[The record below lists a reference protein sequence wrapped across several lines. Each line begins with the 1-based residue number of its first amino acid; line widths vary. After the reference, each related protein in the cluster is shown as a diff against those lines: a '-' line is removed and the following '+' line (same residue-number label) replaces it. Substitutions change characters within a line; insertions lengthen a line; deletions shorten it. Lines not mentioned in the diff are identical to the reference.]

1 MRKVL
6 FALLLVATA
15 FAASAQAPA
24 TPAEG
29 ANPFLTEWT
38 TPFGVP
44 PFHEIRDEHF
54 LPAFEGAI
62 AEQRRE
68 VEAIA
73 ANPEPPTFA
82 NTVEALERSG
92 ALLDKV
98 GAVFSNLNSAET
110 NDRLQAIAR
119 EIAPKTS
126 ALRDDIN
133 LDPRLF
139 SRVSA
144 VWRQRADLGLD
155 PEQLRLVEETYRRFI
170 RGGAGLDAGAQARL
184 REVNSELATLGLR
197 FGENLLEATNAY
209 RLVIDREAD
218 LAGLPE
224 GAVAAAAEA
233 AAKAG
238 LEGRWLFTLHGP
250 SLWPFLE
257 NADNRELRRQ
267 MLTAYVTRCDRGT
280 ELDTTGI
287 LLRQAELRA
296 EKARLLGYPT
306 WAHFV
311 LSDNMAKV
319 PSGVY
324 GLLDRLWWPALEVAK
339 GEAEALEAIARE
351 TDPDLELKPWD
362 WRYYAQKV
370 KQARYAFDEE
380 AVRPYFALDNVRSGA
395 FYVANRLYGISF
407 TERTDI
413 PVYHP
418 EVRTWEVTDRDGSH
432 LGVLLLDYFPRPGK
446 RGGAWSSRYR
456 GQRIEDGVDIRPVVV
471 NVGSFSRPAGGAPAL
486 LSLDEAETLFHE
498 LGHGLHSLLG
508 RIRYQGLAR
517 VPRDF
522 VELPSQIMENWM
534 LEPEVLRVYA
544 KHWKTGEIIP
554 DELVSKIE
562 AAGRFNQGFASVE
575 YLAASYLDMEWHTLT
590 TTQGLDATAFEDI
603 ALAKIGLVPEIHSR
617 YRSPYFSHIFGGG
630 GGYSAGYYSY
640 IWSEVLDSDA
650 FQAFQEKGL
659 FDQATATSFRSNI
672 LERGGTADAMAM
684 WLAFRGREP
693 SVEPLLAKRGLVPAP
708 TESTAGAAAAQ
719 R

>member
-1 MRKVL
+1 MRRL
-6 FALLLVATA
+6 LTFLLLAATA
-15 FAASAQAPA
+15 LAVPAQ
-24 TPAEG
+24 TPEPTD
-29 ANPFLTEWT
+29 NPFFTEWT

-44 PFHEIRDEHF
+44 PFAQIRDQHF
-54 LPAFEGAI
+54 LPALERGI
-62 AEQRRE
+62 AEQRAE

-73 ANPEPPTFA
+73 ASQAPPTFA

-92 ALLDKV
+92 KLLDKV
-98 GAVFSNLNSAET
+98 GSVFYNLMSAET
-110 NDRLQAIAR
+110 NDRLQAVAR
-119 EIAPKTS
+119 EVAPKTA

-139 SRVSA
+139 ARVAA
-144 VWRQRADLGLD
+144 VWEAREDLGLT
-155 PEQLRLVEETYRRFI
+155 PEQLRLVEETYQGFV
-170 RGGAGLDAGAQARL
+170 RGGANLDAASQARL
-184 REVNSELATLGLR
+184 REVNAELATLGLQ
-197 FGENLLEATNAY
+197 FGENLLKATNAY
-209 RLVIDREAD
+209 RLVVDDEAD

-233 AAKAG
+233 AARAG
-238 LEGRWLFTLHGP
+238 LESGWVFTLHGP

-267 MLTAYVTRCDRGT
+267 MLTAYVTRCDAGT
-280 ELDTTGI
+280 ELDNTGT

-311 LSDNMAKV
+311 LSDNMAEA
-319 PSGVY
+319 PAGVY

-339 GEAEALEAIARE
+339 EEAAALEAMARE
-351 TDPDLELKPWD
+351 SDPAFEIEPWD

-370 KQARYAFDEE
+370 KRARYAFDED
-380 AVRPYFALDNVRSGA
+380 AVRPYFALDNVREGA
-395 FYVANRLYGISF
+395 FYVANRLYGITF

-418 EVRTWEVTDRDGSH
+418 DVRTWEVKDRDGSH

-456 GQRIEDGVDIRPVVV
+456 GQRIEDGVDVRPVVV
-471 NVGSFSRPAGGAPAL
+471 NVGNFTPPAGGAPAL

-508 RIRYQGLAR
+508 RIHYQGLAR

-534 LEPEVLRVYA
+534 LEPEVLKVYA
-544 KHWKTGEIIP
+544 KHWQTGEAIP
-554 DELVSKIE
+554 DGLVAKIE

-590 TTQGLDATAFEDI
+590 TTQGLDATAFEEI
-603 ALAKIGLVPEIHSR
+603 VLAKIGLIPEIHSR
-617 YRSPYFSHIFGGG
+617 YRSPYFSHVFGGG

-640 IWSEVLDSDA
+640 IWSEVLDTDA
-650 FQAFQEKGL
+650 FAAFKEKGL
-659 FDQATATSFRSNI
+659 FDQATATSFRTNI

-684 WLAFRGREP
+684 WMAFRGREP
-693 SVEPLLAKRGLVPAP
+693 SVEPLLVKRGLVPAP
-708 TESTAGAAAAQ
+708 AQPAVGAAAG